1 MKANLIKGLK
11 LVLLNVKWIMLVIL
25 LLNMFPF
32 GYWKKMN
39 EQGLCSEEEFWA
51 VIIVVTLVLF
61 FIFDRVWKKIVNK
74 VL

>member
-1 MKANLIKGLK
+1 MKANLTKGLK
-11 LVLLNVKWIMLVIL
+11 LVLNVKWIMLVVL
-25 LLNMFPF
+25 LLNMFSF

-39 EQGLCSEEEFWA
+39 EQGLCGEEEFWT

-61 FIFDRVWKKIVNK
+61 FIFDRVWKKSVNK